1 MDQLGWTQYTKVF
14 LGLGSPKWDMV
25 SRCGLVVLPG
35 PALPVSSL
43 SQDMTFAFA
52 EFQEGPVGLIL
63 HPAEWQPCS
72 PIWCCPQNAKT
83 HRWLWEPPRQTSGG
97 RKKKKRNKAPQ
108 VPQGTPHVSGTLSFS
123 HRHKPL
129 GAFTG
134 WRGMVIPHP
143 SQAVS
148 QPREGDLVAQHP
160 PTESLKHFPTAN

>member
-1 MDQLGWTQYTKVF
+1 MMDQLSWTQYTKDF
-14 LGLGSPKWDMV
+14 LRLGSPKWDMV
-25 SRCGLVVLPG
+25 SRCGLVVVPG
-35 PALPVSSL
+35 PALQVSSL
-43 SQDMTFAFA
+43 SQDVTFAFA

-72 PIWCCPQNAKT
+72 PVWCFPQNAKT
-83 HRWLWEPPRQTSGG
+83 HCWLWEPPRQTSGG
-97 RKKKKRNKAPQ
+97 QKKKRNKAPQ
-108 VPQGTPHVSGTLSFS
+108 VPQGTPHVLGTLCFS

-148 QPREGDLVAQHP
+148 QPRGGG
-160 PTESLKHFPTAN
+160 SGGTASTHRVPETLSHC